1 MIYSILKWALISL
14 ILIILI
20 HSLYN
25 FLKNTLTIPKVKDL
39 VNKPTEAYK
48 EIYKIIENNS
58 NTNNNTNNSNINNE
72 FIKSENINNEDMKNE
87 LKSYLTD
94 LNTSSDAITPE
105 ITAFD
110 FKSNNDFS
118 TYN

>member
-20 HSLYN
+20 HYLYN

-58 NTNNNTNNSNINNE
+58 NTNNNTNNSNTNNE

-87 LKSYLTD
+87 LKTFLTN

-105 ITAFD
+105 ITSFD